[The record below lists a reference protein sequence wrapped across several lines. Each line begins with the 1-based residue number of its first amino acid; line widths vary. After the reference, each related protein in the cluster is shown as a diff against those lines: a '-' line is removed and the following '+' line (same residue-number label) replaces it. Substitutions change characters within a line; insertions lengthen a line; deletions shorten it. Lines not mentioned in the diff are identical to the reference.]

1 MRYEVRNSVTLWR
14 ICTELLG
21 LLLQYGVVGI
31 STLTYTSLKTF
42 HYMLILFQKIL
53 LMIIRRTQLQ
63 RNINILHCHRKE
75 SNTYLLTEIISS
87 IIFIIE
93 NTLYDFL
100 KRQGC
105 LLKLLSFI
113 RDFYSKGILLDEG
126 IYKKTNVSICKLDVW
141 SVFFE
146 TNNVWAGLFL
156 MYYLLDS
163 F

>member
-1 MRYEVRNSVTLWR
+1 
-14 ICTELLG
+14 
-21 LLLQYGVVGI
+21 
-31 STLTYTSLKTF
+31 
-42 HYMLILFQKIL
+42 MLILFQKIL
-53 LMIIRRTQLQ
+53 LMIITSTQLQ
-63 RNINILHCHRKE
+63 KNINIVHCRHIE

-100 KRQGC
+100 KRQGW

-126 IYKKTNVSICKLDVW
+126 IYKKTNVSICRLDVW

-146 TNNVWAGLFL
+146 TNNV
-156 MYYLLDS
+156 
-163 F
+163 